1 MIPSHGTFCL
11 IFWWDF
17 LCHSLEM
24 NRNLMA
30 SSLFFSPQ
38 DCWEEERAPVCAK
51 SVCICIL
58 NRCVWW
64 GGLNARH
71 WRPFCT
77 HILCVCVCACAG
89 AVSVTTRCK
98 HTGAETRAS
107 PFRMRAALTS
117 VHAVSGPIFPARTLT
132 SKHTNISKHTWSV
145 YMHLSAKS
153 GCLEAITRALLV
165 LLLLVF
171 SCLCISR
178 RVNVGS
184 SGQGMLK
191 GATVGNR
198 RRTIGKWE
206 LSWRQLQ
213 STNTWFP
220 FSVLFFCP
228 TMAHSRHSVVLGDGE
243 LIKSANTDKEYAYM
257 CAWGACNRDEAED
270 AEQAGSGLFDSAAHC
285 AWEWGETGRCVSGK
299 TGRYWMQPPSL
310 WH

>member
-1 MIPSHGTFCL
+1 
-11 IFWWDF
+11 
-17 LCHSLEM
+17 M

-30 SSLFFSPQ
+30 SSLFFPPKTA
-38 DCWEEERAPVCAK
+38 ERRREPVCAK

-58 NRCVWW
+58 KRCVCL
-64 GGLNARH
+64 GGFKRSSLKTFLYSH
-71 WRPFCT
+71 P
-77 HILCVCVCACAG
+77 LYVSVCVRAG
-89 AVSVTTRCK
+89 AVSVTTGCK
-98 HTGAETRAS
+98 HTGADTRAS
-107 PFRMRAALTS
+107 PFRMQAALTS

-198 RRTIGKWE
+198 RRTIGK
-206 LSWRQLQ
+206 
-213 STNTWFP
+213 
-220 FSVLFFCP
+220 
-228 TMAHSRHSVVLGDGE
+228 
-243 LIKSANTDKEYAYM
+243 
-257 CAWGACNRDEAED
+257 
-270 AEQAGSGLFDSAAHC
+270 
-285 AWEWGETGRCVSGK
+285 
-299 TGRYWMQPPSL
+299 
-310 WH
+310 